1 MDLERSTCG
10 NRVSGNVAKLKMVIL
25 RGVLFTKRCSVWASS
40 FCYKKMI
47 NDYIVRTIL
56 GFATTW
62 EKLAV

>member
-40 FCYKKMI
+40 FCYKKWSM
-47 NDYIVRTIL
+47 TI
-56 GFATTW
+56 
-62 EKLAV
+62 